1 VLAAN
6 AEQQGLRPLSPLE
19 KNVSNGIVSSVTR
32 AGAYEPF
39 ELQVS
44 RNQILGH
51 STANIF
57 AYGTTPATAGLFRT
71 VWENM
76 ATADY
81 VFPTS
86 ASTMTLVSTVNTDTA
101 TITIVGT
108 DASYNLISENLVLNG
123 TTGVTTVNSYFRI
136 NNISVSAG
144 SVTNPSGVITLAV
157 STTIYAQINTQT
169 VSGAT
174 VSIGSSQMGI
184 YTVPNGYTFYGYRYG
199 AYSSFNGNSANYT
212 TYRALT
218 NASSGVQR
226 VIVQTPFNTTY
237 EVQRN
242 FPFSYLAGT
251 DLRFQVASS
260 AATAAVVSINIGG
273 VLIQN
278 NTNVT
283 GVGT

>member
-1 VLAAN
+1 
-6 AEQQGLRPLSPLE
+6 
-19 KNVSNGIVSSVTR
+19 
-32 AGAYEPF
+32 
-39 ELQVS
+39 
-44 RNQILGH
+44 
-51 STANIF
+51 
-57 AYGTTPATAGLFRT
+57 
-71 VWENM
+71 M

-144 SVTNPSGVITLAV
+144 SATNPSGVITLAV

-174 VSIGSSQMGI
+174 VSIGSSQMGV
-184 YTVPNGYTFYGYRYG
+184 YTVPNGYMFYGYRYG

-242 FPFSYLAGT
+242 FPFPYLSGT

-273 VLIQN
+273 ALIQN

>member
-1 VLAAN
+1 M
-6 AEQQGLRPLSPLE
+6 
-19 KNVSNGIVSSVTR
+19 SNGIVSSVTR

-136 NNISVSAG
+136 NNISVSTG
-144 SVTNPSGVITLAV
+144 SATNPSGVITLAV

-169 VSGAT
+169 VNGAT
-174 VSIGSSQMGI
+174 ASIGSSQMGI

-226 VIVQTPFNTTY
+226 VIVQTPFNTAY
-237 EVQRN
+237 EVQRH
-242 FPFSYLAGT
+242 FPFSYLSGT

-273 VLIQN
+273 ALIQN
-278 NTNVT
+278 STNVT